1 MTNSFHGV
9 RRPIS
14 LAFLALVAVAATA
27 QWTPPDTPAF
37 HKALPSTSLPK
48 LLANAE
54 RQGVY
59 FTRPY
64 QAAAY
69 AMADKVPELLYQ
81 MPCYCRCDLAM
92 RHKSLHSCFEGTHAA
107 VCATCMSEAAYV
119 YRQSRAGKTAAAIR
133 SGIVRGDWQQI
144 DLEGIKVD

>member
-1 MTNSFHGV
+1 MRVSFRKAHKSMHLV
-9 RRPIS
+9 
-14 LAFLALVAVAATA
+14 FLAVTAVAATA
-27 QWTPPDTPAF
+27 QWIPPDTPAF
-37 HKALPSTSLPK
+37 HRSVPSAPLPK
-48 LLANAE
+48 LLAAAD

-64 QAAAY
+64 QTAAY
-69 AMADKVPELLYQ
+69 AMADQVPELLYQ

-107 VCATCMSEAAYV
+107 VCATCLSEAAYV
-119 YRQSRAGKTAAAIR
+119 YNESHAGKTAAAIR

-144 DLEGIKVD
+144 DLEAIHIE